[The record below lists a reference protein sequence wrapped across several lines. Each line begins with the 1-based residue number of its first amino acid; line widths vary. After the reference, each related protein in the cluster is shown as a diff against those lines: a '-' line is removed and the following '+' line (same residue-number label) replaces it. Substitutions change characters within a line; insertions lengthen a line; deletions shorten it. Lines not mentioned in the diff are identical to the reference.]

1 MESVEERNIVGQF
14 HNIQSG
20 PSDLFMRNT
29 NVISE
34 RKLVK
39 FNYSAI
45 FLRRKRL
52 IHFSL
57 SFFFFLFYFITKRL
71 EESSRRSSSMGDFD

>member
-20 PSDLFMRNT
+20 PSDLFMLNT

-57 SFFFFLFYFITKRL
+57 YFFFFLSFYNEETWRIVSTL
-71 EESSRRSSSMGDFD
+71 ELDGGGFD